1 MTKRIEDKT
10 APDKHVYYAHG
21 PNCWGRA
28 LTIHKAIAEA
38 RFNLPTELKRKR
50 WNEWE
55 INLVPWPDDIEAR
68 PMVNEV
74 TGGIAHSYCD
84 CGNADCIGYKAQQAR
99 DGAK

>member
-1 MTKRIEDKT
+1 MAKRIEDNT

-55 INLVPWPDDIEAR
+55 INLVPWPTIAERGVYLGACLAR
-68 PMVNEV
+68 KTQHAIYSV
-74 TGGIAHSYCD
+74 Y
-84 CGNADCIGYKAQQAR
+84 
-99 DGAK
+99 